1 MNLDLT
7 QLTDRDLANKLP
19 WAIILLDQNTR
30 ILWWNSAAEQLF
42 SLPRDGQTS
51 LHLNTIISGFD
62 FDAYL
67 AEKKNVPVEIAL
79 NNDSQLHISLSIIS
93 YLEDRYLLL
102 AQDVTHVYHL
112 ERMRQDFVA
121 NVSHEL
127 RTPLTV
133 ILGYLETLFEQ
144 ADQGDAAWKKIFEQ
158 MYQQSL
164 RMEKLIEDLLLLSRL
179 ENDVPENE
187 RYKPLNID
195 SVLENICL
203 DARVLSGSLEH
214 KIHLNTN
221 KELKISGLENELRSA
236 FSNIIYNAVNYTPAH
251 GDIFIDWYCDGNAA
265 YLKVCDTGIGIAPEH
280 IPRLTERFYRVDRAR
295 SRESGG
301 TGLGLAIVKHA
312 LIRHK
317 AQLKIE
323 SVYGKGSTFTCVFP
337 KEMIAMG

>member
-1 MNLDLT
+1 MNSEIM
-7 QLTDRDLANKLP
+7 QLTDRDLANRLP
-19 WAIILLDQNTR
+19 WAIILLDQNTKM
-30 ILWWNSAAEQLF
+30 LWWNDAAEKLF
-42 SLPRDGQTS
+42 SLPRDKNIS
-51 LHLNTIISGFD
+51 LHLNTVIADFD
-62 FDAYL
+62 FNAYL

-79 NNDSQLHISLSIIS
+79 SSDSKPRLSLSIIS
-93 YLEDRYLLL
+93 YLNDQYLLL

-112 ERMRQDFVA
+112 EHIRQDFVA

-144 ADQGDAAWKKIFEQ
+144 ASDNDAAWKKIFEQ

-187 RYKPLNID
+187 RYKPVNVEL
-195 SVLENICL
+195 VLENICL
-203 DARVLSGSLEH
+203 DAKALSGSRHH
-214 KIHLNTN
+214 KIHLKADKN
-221 KELKISGLENELRSA
+221 LKICGLENELRSA
-236 FSNIIYNAVNYTPAH
+236 FSNIIFNAVNYTPAQGH
-251 GDIFIDWYCDGNAA
+251 VFVDWYRENNYV
-265 YLKVCDTGIGIAPEH
+265 YLKVCDSGIGIAPEH

-323 SVYGKGSTFTCVFP
+323 SVLGKGSTFICIFP
-337 KEMIAMG
+337 KEMIIN